1 MTIASEFITVTDER
15 GSHFSLPPTRSCISS
30 YVLLELGRWFEREI
44 DFLHHLVTPGMLAL
58 DIGANVGVYAIP
70 LGQLVTAAG
79 RVHAYEPGS
88 DNRYHLERSLTL
100 NGLTN
105 VTVSS
110 LALSDFSGIGCLKL
124 GESGELHQL
133 VAATNPEDIFESV
146 TVSTLDTEMDSHR
159 WVRVDFV
166 KLDAEGQEQAILD
179 GGTRFFE
186 QFSPVVMFEVK
197 HRFDINLGLLNS
209 FQEMGFGIYR
219 LFGDA
224 SMLVPFRSDEEL
236 DPYELNLFAVRRDQ
250 AIALANRGLLALEP
264 EASTLS
270 PEEWSEA
277 VDAFCAL
284 PFARALEISPIDVA
298 ECPFG
303 SALAAHAAHRFLPGL
318 TPARR
323 LSMMK
328 AALQDML
335 QYCTASNSAVALST
349 LARIAIDYGSRMTGN
364 DVLQHLMDV
373 GIDAI
378 DHPFLPASARFE
390 SLEDCPAENWLWH
403 SAGETFERNRMYSSF
418 FGHDLARLELLAAHP
433 NAAPFLLRRLVL
445 AGLSEGHSVNHFS
458 VALARLRD
466 LDVAGHS
473 DWLKAVRQLDVAA

>member
-1 MTIASEFITVTDER
+1 MAIASEFITATDER
-15 GSHFSLPPTRSCISS
+15 GCHFSLPPTRSCISS
-30 YVLLELGRWFEREI
+30 YVLLEQGRWFEREI
-44 DFLHHLVTPGMLAL
+44 DFLYRLVTPGMLAL
-58 DIGANVGVYAIP
+58 DIGANVGVYAVP
-70 LGQLVTAAG
+70 LGHLVTAAG
-79 RVHAYEPGS
+79 QVHAYEPGS
-88 DNRYHLERSLTL
+88 DNRCHLERSLTL

-110 LALSDFSGIGCLKL
+110 LALSDFFGIGCLKL

-133 VAATNPEDIFESV
+133 VAATNPEDIIESV

-159 WVRVDFV
+159 WGRVDFV

-186 QFSPVVMFEVK
+186 RFSPVVMFEVK

-224 SMLVPFRSDEEL
+224 SMLVPFGSDEEL
-236 DPYELNLFAVRRDQ
+236 DPYELNLFAVRREP

-270 PEEWSEA
+270 PEEWSDA

-284 PFARALEISPIDVA
+284 PFARALEILPIDVA

-303 SALAAHAAHRFLPGL
+303 SALAAHAAHRFLPRL
-318 TPARR
+318 SPARR
-323 LSMMK
+323 MSLMQT
-328 AALQDML
+328 ALQEML
-335 QYCTASNSAVALST
+335 RYCAASNSAVALSS
-349 LARIAIDYGSRMTGN
+349 LARIAIDCGSRRLGN
-364 DVLQHLMDV
+364 DVMQHLMEV

-378 DHPFLPASARFE
+378 DQPFLPIAPRFE
-390 SLEDCPAENWLWH
+390 SFTDTAADDWLLF
-403 SAGETFERNRMYSSF
+403 SAAETFERNRMYSAI
-418 FGHDLARLELLAAHP
+418 FGHDLARIEMLAGHAR
-433 NAAPFLLRRLVL
+433 AAPFLLRRLVL
-445 AGLSEGHSVNHFS
+445 AGLIDGHTVDHFA
-458 VALARLRD
+458 VALTRLRE
-466 LDVAGHS
+466 LDATGHAT
-473 DWLKAVRQLDVAA
+473 WLDAVRQLDAS